1 MKTAIDDLFSTG
13 KGILAIALIIGA
25 TVLAFIGRMPI
36 GDWQNFAEWIF
47 GSYAGAVAIT
57 KAATAIA
64 SRPVAA
70 APAAV
75 AVGEIKS
82 DQKGFASLAI
92 LIVLAC
98 LAVSLALAGC
108 GANARTVT
116 LRAAVATAKV
126 TVAAMDAYTEQ
137 HEIALA
143 NAASSKEDGEAKLAA
158 YEHRLVLVDDALNA
172 LLLAVSAAAVA
183 NDDAS
188 LAAVAP
194 AALKL
199 EQAFVQLKSDATGG
213 K

>member
-1 MKTAIDDLFSTG
+1 VKALVLVAL
-13 KGILAIALIIGA
+13 LAA
-25 TVLAFIGRMPI
+25 
-36 GDWQNFAEWIF
+36 
-47 GSYAGAVAIT
+47 
-57 KAATAIA
+57 
-64 SRPVAA
+64 
-70 APAAV
+70 
-75 AVGEIKS
+75 
-82 DQKGFASLAI
+82 
-92 LIVLAC
+92 
-98 LAVSLALAGC
+98 C

-158 YEHRLVLVDDALNA
+158 YEHRLVMVDDSLNV
-172 LLLAVSAAAVA
+172 LLLAISAAAVA

-194 AALKL
+194 AAMKL
-199 EQAFVQLKSDATGG
+199 EQAFEQLKSDGG